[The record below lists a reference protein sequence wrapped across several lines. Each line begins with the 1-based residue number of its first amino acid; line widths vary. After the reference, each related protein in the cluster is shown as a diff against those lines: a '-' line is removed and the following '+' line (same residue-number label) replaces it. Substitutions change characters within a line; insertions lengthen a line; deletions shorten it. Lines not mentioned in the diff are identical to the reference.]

1 MSTKKEIALF
11 PLQIILYPTIGSRM
25 QIFEQRYLRL
35 VKESMADAKPFGILP
50 IVEGKE
56 VGATPEIFP
65 WGTLVTIRDFEQLPN
80 GLLSIAVQGEQR
92 IHIGATRVEDDGL
105 MFGEAEIFA
114 ADGDEPIGF
123 AEDDLVDMLESLATH
138 MGVDK
143 SVFLADLTKATLVWR
158 LAGVLPVDPERKRSL
173 LAMATVDERLLE
185 IKKWVIELRMR
196 GAKPGP

>member
-1 MSTKKEIALF
+1 MLRQEEIALF
-11 PLQIILYPTIGSRM
+11 PLQTVLYPTIGSRM

-35 VKESMADAKPFGILP
+35 VKESMADEKSFGILP

-65 WGTLVTIRDFEQLPN
+65 WGTLVSIRDFEQLPN

-92 IHIGATRVEDDGL
+92 IHVGTTRVEEDGL

-114 ADGDEPIGF
+114 ADDGEPISF

-143 SVFLADLTKATLVWR
+143 SVFLTDLTKATLVWR
-158 LAGVLPVDPERKRSL
+158 LAGVLPVDPAHKRSL
-173 LAMATVDERLLE
+173 LAMATVDERLMV

-196 GAKPGP
+196 GAKPAK

>member
-1 MSTKKEIALF
+1 MSRQQEIALF
-11 PLQIILYPTIGSRM
+11 PLQLILYPSIGSRM

-35 VKESMADAKPFGILP
+35 VKESMAGEKPFGILP

-56 VGATPEIFP
+56 VGTTPEVFP

-92 IHIGATRVEDDGL
+92 IHIGATRVEADGL
-105 MFGEAEIFA
+105 MFGDAEIFA
-114 ADGDEPIGF
+114 VDSDEPIGF
-123 AEDDLVDMLESLATH
+123 DEDDLVDMLESLATH

-158 LAGVLPVDPERKRSL
+158 LAGVLPVDPQRKRSL

-196 GAKPGP
+196 AAKPAP